1 MNIELA
7 IKKLKTSN
15 QGLESILNNV
25 HEQLGDITSDPRMK
39 NLSIDL
45 QNLFESYL
53 DVWMK
58 NNSEII
64 ELLETENNHD

>member
-25 HEQLGDITSDPRMK
+25 HEQLGDITSDPRM
-39 NLSIDL
+39 NDLSIDL

-64 ELLETENNHD
+64 ELLETEN

>member
-64 ELLETENNHD
+64 ELLETEN